1 MGAFYDEIPN
11 EALIDWIKAQKVF
24 WVATAP
30 LDGQGTVNVSPK
42 GYDCFQIV
50 AKNAVWYQDM
60 TGSGNETISHLRE
73 PGNGR
78 LTIMFNA
85 FEGPP
90 RIVRLFG
97 RGKVFERDSPEYD
110 RLLPVGDHRRL
121 PGSRAIIWLDV
132 DRVGTSCGYS
142 VPFFDYVKDRDRLK
156 DHFAEKE
163 DVDRAYLDEHACEDC
178 TLAPATEKGGMR
190 AYWELKNSESVD
202 GLPGLGIAGF
212 PPKEGAI
219 RKARKG
225 IKIAYGQAANSR
237 AAGGWV
243 QEVKRT
249 LGTEWRFELGL
260 VAGVAVGMW
269 LGARGWESLF
279 PR

>member
-1 MGAFYDEIPN
+1 M
-11 EALIDWIKAQKVF
+11 WIA
-24 WVATAP
+24 WEPAA
-30 LDGQGTVNVSPK
+30 GTVYRSS
-42 GYDCFQIV
+42 ITSR
-50 AKNAVWYQDM
+50 
-60 TGSGNETISHLRE
+60 TGE
-73 PGNGR
+73 
-78 LTIMFNA
+78 
-85 FEGPP
+85 
-90 RIVRLFG
+90 
-97 RGKVFERDSPEYD
+97 
-110 RLLPVGDHRRL
+110 
-121 PGSRAIIWLDV
+121 
-132 DRVGTSCGYS
+132 YS
-142 VPFFDYVKDRDRLK
+142 VSFGSFLHAASQSVKIFTPNGPDTHHLHRERLK

-225 IKIAYGQAANSR
+225 VKVAYGQAANSR

-243 QEVKRT
+243 QEAKRT

-260 VAGVAVGMW
+260 VAGGAVGMW
-269 LGARGWESLF
+269 LGARGWESLI